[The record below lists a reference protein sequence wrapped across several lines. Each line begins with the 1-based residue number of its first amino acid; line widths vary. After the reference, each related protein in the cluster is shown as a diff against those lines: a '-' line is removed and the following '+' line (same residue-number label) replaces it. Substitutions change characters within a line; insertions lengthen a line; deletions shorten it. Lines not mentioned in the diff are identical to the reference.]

1 METLIQKDLND
12 ILKKELKHFTSYMLE
27 VDYEEFKDYP
37 EDKMFSLYIYSIIN
51 NPVALKKIKNKS
63 IKKGI
68 NGKDFNEFIYISMK
82 YMYKQEHGIWSWFE
96 ADYFNIDIEDWKK
109 TTLTYTIM

>member
-1 METLIQKDLND
+1 METLIEKKLND
-12 ILKKELKHFTSYMLE
+12 ILKKELKKFKSYMLE

-63 IKKGI
+63 IKNNI
-68 NGKDFNEFIYISMK
+68 NPKKFNDFIYISMK

-96 ADYFNIDIEDWKK
+96 ADYFNIDIEEWKE
-109 TTLTYTIM
+109 TTLTYTII